1 MFINYVAQALTA
13 DLYPAALV
21 GYSKSLGFTPSGL
34 SIQVNGYSDED
45 VMERYLTVLLQGQC
59 VSYGNPSH
67 SVVFVLCVFY
77 TIHTPYTV

>member
-1 MFINYVAQALTA
+1 MIALTTMFINYVAQALTA

-59 VSYGNPSH
+59 VS
-67 SVVFVLCVFY
+67 
-77 TIHTPYTV
+77 